1 MIKIDPNAIYETPQG
16 TRVRGATLSWAEG
29 LQAKTDREKTAAKKM
44 QASVEDIAA
53 EVSRKT
59 AEEVLKR
66 TTQTPAAPAPNVTS
80 SFEPEPFAEP
90 EPVAPKDAYEES
102 KEYKDYKEAHSDWK
116 IRKAIHDATQKGLA
130 AGLAPVRQMQEEQQR
145 TRAEEAERREVYNH
159 NATMLNSH
167 SVAIMAENL
176 GIDFS
181 ALSQQD
187 KADVLYRITNAAAAK
202 GIPLDRD
209 GKLDIERYPNK
220 ITEDKLDAIIGYA
233 FNDGWRP
240 SAAAAAPAAP
250 SAPAATPAI
259 DAMDEM
265 AKKLLNGESLAAK
278 APTPEPLV
286 PAAAPSAAVPGEP
299 RPAPRGRAF
308 TNKVE
313 KLLGK
318 AV

>member
-53 EVSRKT
+53 EAARKT
-59 AEEVLKR
+59 AEEVLKHIP
-66 TTQTPAAPAPNVTS
+66 QTPATPAPS
-80 SFEPEPFAEP
+80 AAPSFTPEAFTEP
-90 EPVAPKDAYEES
+90 EPVAPKDAYEDS
-102 KEYKDYKEAHSDWK
+102 KEYKEYKEAHSDWK

-145 TRAEEAERREVYNH
+145 TRAEEAQRREIYGH
-159 NATMLNSH
+159 NAAMLNTQ
-167 SVAIMAENL
+167 SVALMAENL

-181 ALSQQD
+181 TLSPQD
-187 KADVLYRITNAAAAK
+187 KQDVLYRITNAAAAK
-202 GIPLDRD
+202 GIPLDRE

-240 SAAAAAPAAP
+240 SASAAAPAPMPAP
-250 SAPAATPAI
+250 VPAI
-259 DAMDEM
+259 DPMDEM
-265 AKKLLNGESLAAK
+265 AKKLLNGESAAAK

-286 PAAAPSAAVPGEP
+286 PAAAPSAAIPGQP

-313 KLLGK
+313 QLLGK